1 MWLKSRNKE
10 AAEIWLKHRGDTIF
24 SGDSLPKV
32 EKSKTRRLE
41 GCELNSRTDNKTHDL
56 GVPKEYSKL
65 YMNPVLGC
73 LRMP

>member
-1 MWLKSRNKE
+1 M
-10 AAEIWLKHRGDTIF
+10 
-24 SGDSLPKV
+24 PKV

-56 GVPKEYSKL
+56 GVPEEYSKL